1 MKRFLKVL
9 LARRLAA
16 TPVGAA
22 LLALGW
28 LLNRRRRKHQAH
40 PVPAPRS
47 SRSRRR
53 SAGFSGRR
61 PSHR

>member
-28 LLNRRRRKHQAH
+28 LLNRRRRNRQTH
-40 PVPAPRS
+40 PGPAPRPA
-47 SRSRRR
+47 RTRRR
-53 SAGFSGRR
+53 SARR
-61 PSHR
+61 

>member
-28 LLNRRRRKHQAH
+28 LLNRRRRRNRQTH
-40 PVPAPRS
+40 PGPAPRPA
-47 SRSRRR
+47 RSRRR
-53 SAGFSGRR
+53 SARR
-61 PSHR
+61 

>member
-28 LLNRRRRKHQAH
+28 LINRRRRKHQSH
-40 PVPAPRS
+40 PGPAPRPS
-47 SRSRRR
+47 YSRRR
-53 SAGFSGRR
+53 SARR
-61 PSHR
+61 PSRR